1 MLKKKLISLA
11 LLLALVLI
19 FPKGIYGQDCSQSSD
34 PVQCFQDSIDKL
46 QSTKTTLSNQ
56 IQLINSQISLTS
68 LKITQTQ
75 ASIKSTQKEIA
86 DLTIKIGQLDLSL
99 NQLSNLYIQ
108 QVAQNYKLSK
118 RYNPFS
124 IFLTTNFNH
133 VLEQYKYISEVQKD
147 SQNTLVN
154 LETVRAQDD
163 QQKTEKTTKQQQLTD
178 LQSKLAVQQN
188 TLSSQNIVK
197 KNTLALTQKQL
208 DDAIAQLNELR
219 NFSNSNGPMC
229 LTNSPGGGDGGWFYS
244 QRDPKWCNQYIGY
257 SKDTIGEVGC
267 FIASVAMIWK
277 KYGFDMSP
285 SMYAARPD
293 HFAGSTAWML
303 APEVPPGFG
312 SQVASGYNKSF
323 LDNALS
329 NGHPIIV
336 QLYMRGSSS
345 GMHFIVIKSGSNGN
359 YKMNDPWFGADLNFS
374 DHYSLGS
381 IMSLR
386 LISK

>member
-1 MLKKKLISLA
+1 MSKKKLISFGLY
-11 LLLALVLI
+11 LLITLCL
-19 FPKGIYGQDCSQSSD
+19 PKYIYAQDCSQVSD

-75 ASIKSTQKEIA
+75 ANIKTTQKDIS

-118 RYNPFS
+118 RYSPFS

-133 VLEQYKYISEVQKD
+133 VLEQYKYISDVQKD

-154 LETVRAQDD
+154 LETVRTQDD
-163 QQKTEKTTKQQQLTD
+163 QQKTEKTAKQQELTD
-178 LQSKLAVQQN
+178 LQTKLAAQQN
-188 TLSSQNIVK
+188 SLNSQNITK
-197 KNTLALTQKQL
+197 KNILALTQKQL

-219 NFSNSNGPMC
+219 NFSNNNGPMC
-229 LTNSPGGGDGGWFYS
+229 LSASPGGGDGGWYYS

-267 FIASVAMIWK
+267 YIASVAMIWK
-277 KYGFDMSP
+277 KYGYDMNP
-285 SMYAARPD
+285 SMYAASPD
-293 HFAGSTAWML
+293 HFAGTTAWML
-303 APEVPPGFG
+303 SPDVPTGFS
-312 SQVASGYNKSF
+312 SQAVSGYNKNF
-323 LDNALS
+323 LDSALTG
-329 NGHPIIV
+329 GHPVIV
-336 QLYMRGSSS
+336 QLYMKGSSS
-345 GMHFIVIKSGSNGN
+345 GMHFIVIKSGGNGS

-374 DHYSLGS
+374 DHYSLSS